1 MLYPFCLQVFQDND
15 LGLFEIQLEHPPEYE
30 EAMVNVN
37 RQDERMELKNS
48 IMTIIA
54 NREML
59 LSSYIL
65 SYKVVSFFCLKHK
78 ISITTELIGFSISS
92 NLHIGSVMV
101 LGYFIFRFKS

>member
-30 EAMVNVN
+30 EAMVDVN

-48 IMTIIA
+48 IIIIIA
-54 NREML
+54 NSREML

-65 SYKVVSFFCLKHK
+65 SYKVVSFF
-78 ISITTELIGFSISS
+78 
-92 NLHIGSVMV
+92 V
-101 LGYFIFRFKS
+101 